1 MAKRNILILYTG
13 GTIGMKQNDK
23 GVYVPKKDELV
34 RHITEKITK
43 LKFSSGGHHGEFTII
58 FNNSEVHYK
67 IKEYD
72 CLIDSSNISPKEW
85 KQLASD
91 IKKFYDDYDGFVIL
105 HGTDT
110 LAYTS
115 SVLSFMLEGLSKPVI
130 LTGAQIPI
138 FEDNSDGIDNIYWS
152 LYIASQCDISE
163 VCVYFGNKLL
173 RGNRC
178 TKIDTTDFVAFDS
191 PNFKELATV
200 VSNELMWVGQ
210 CQNDNKS
217 NNNTPLVVQTELNE
231 KVGIF
236 YFTPTTTKQN
246 VQSYLAELEGLVIL
260 TYGVGNVNK
269 TNEII
274 DVLKEAI
281 NKGVVIINVSQC
293 LKGPVKT
300 DYLSGNDLSKGGVI
314 SGKDMTIEAAYAKLV
329 VMLNRKKDD
338 LFKKNIRG
346 EMTETN

>member
-1 MAKRNILILYTG
+1 MAKRNILVLYTG

-34 RHITEKITK
+34 RHITGM
-43 LKFSSGGHHGEFTII
+43 KFSSGGHNGEFTIM

-72 CLIDSSNISPKEW
+72 RLIDSSNISPKEW

-200 VSNELMWVGQ
+200 VSNELMW
-210 CQNDNKS
+210 
-217 NNNTPLVVQTELNE
+217 TELNE

-329 VMLNRKKDD
+329 VMLNRKKDEI
-338 LFKKNIRG
+338 FKKNIRG